1 MAAIMNTLQ
10 QLLDQGQSPWL
21 DYITRD
27 LIKSGK
33 LQALIDQGIVGM
45 TSNPTIFQKAI
56 SEGEADYD
64 ADLRT
69 MVRDGK
75 SVADIYDGLV
85 LDDIR
90 HAAGVLRPVYDRSD
104 GRDGY
109 VSIEEPPD
117 MADDTARSRDEAR
130 RLFHYLDLPN
140 VMIKIPGTPAG
151 IPAVQHAISEGI
163 NVNVTLVFALDAYRQ
178 VAAAY
183 IAGLEQRAA
192 AGQSLDRIAS
202 VASFFVSRVDTA
214 VDKKL
219 DALIA
224 ETNDEGKKRELA
236 ALRGTAALANA
247 TLAYAA
253 YAEIFSGPR
262 WEALARQG
270 ARTQRCLW
278 ASTSTKNPAYRDI
291 LYAEQLIGPDTVDT
305 MTPATIDAFLDHGQ
319 VARTVDRDVEDARRA
334 FAAIERAGISLDAV
348 TEQLQRDGVRQFA
361 DSFDDLTKTIT
372 AKREEMLA
380 QAR

>member
-1 MAAIMNTLQ
+1 
-10 QLLDQGQSPWL
+10 
-21 DYITRD
+21 
-27 LIKSGK
+27 
-33 LQALIDQGIVGM
+33 M

-56 SEGEADYD
+56 SEGEADDD

-90 HAAGVLRPVYDRSD
+90 HAADVLRPVYDRTD

-130 RLFHYLDLPN
+130 RLFRYLDLPN
-140 VMIKIPGTPAG
+140 VMIKIPGTSAG
-151 IPAVQHAISEGI
+151 IPAIQHAISEGI
-163 NVNVTLVFALDAYRQ
+163 NVNVTLVFALDAYHQ
-178 VAAAY
+178 VAEAY
-183 IAGLEQRAA
+183 IAGLEQRATM
-192 AGQSLDRIAS
+192 GQPLDRIAS

-214 VDKKL
+214 VDKEL

-224 ETNDEGKKRELA
+224 RTDDEGKKGEIA
-236 ALRGTAALANA
+236 ALRGTVAVANA
-247 TLAYAA
+247 KLAYAA
-253 YAEIFSGPR
+253 YQEIFSGPR

-291 LYAEQLIGPDTVDT
+291 LYAEQLIGPATVDT

-319 VARTVDRDVEDARRA
+319 VARTVDRNVAGARRA
-334 FAAIERAGISLDAV
+334 FAAIERAGSPW
-348 TEQLQRDGVRQFA
+348 TR
-361 DSFDDLTKTIT
+361 
-372 AKREEMLA
+372 
-380 QAR
+380 

>member
-1 MAAIMNTLQ
+1 
-10 QLLDQGQSPWL
+10 
-21 DYITRD
+21 
-27 LIKSGK
+27 
-33 LQALIDQGIVGM
+33 LIDQGIVGM

-56 SEGEADYD
+56 SEGEADDD

-90 HAAGVLRPVYDRSD
+90 HAADVLRPVYDRTD

-130 RLFHYLDLPN
+130 RLFRYLDLPN
-140 VMIKIPGTPAG
+140 VMIKIPGTSAG
-151 IPAVQHAISEGI
+151 IPAIQHAISEGI
-163 NVNVTLVFALDAYRQ
+163 NVNVTLVFALDAYHQ
-178 VAAAY
+178 VAEAY
-183 IAGLEQRAA
+183 IAGLEQRATM
-192 AGQSLDRIAS
+192 GQPLDRIAS

-214 VDKKL
+214 VDKEL

-224 ETNDEGKKRELA
+224 RTDDEGKKGEIA
-236 ALRGTAALANA
+236 ALRGTVAVANA
-247 TLAYAA
+247 KLAYAA
-253 YAEIFSGPR
+253 YQEIFSGPR

-291 LYAEQLIGPDTVDT
+291 LYAEQLIGPATVDT

-319 VARTVDRDVEDARRA
+319 VARTVDRNVAGARRA
-334 FAAIERAGISLDAV
+334 FAAIERAGSPW
-348 TEQLQRDGVRQFA
+348 TR
-361 DSFDDLTKTIT
+361 
-372 AKREEMLA
+372 
-380 QAR
+380 

>member
-1 MAAIMNTLQ
+1 
-10 QLLDQGQSPWL
+10 
-21 DYITRD
+21 
-27 LIKSGK
+27 
-33 LQALIDQGIVGM
+33 VGW
-45 TSNPTIFQKAI
+45 
-56 SEGEADYD
+56 Y
-64 ADLRT
+64 
-69 MVRDGK
+69 
-75 SVADIYDGLV
+75 
-85 LDDIR
+85 
-90 HAAGVLRPVYDRSD
+90 
-104 GRDGY
+104 
-109 VSIEEPPD
+109 
-117 MADDTARSRDEAR
+117 
-130 RLFHYLDLPN
+130 
-140 VMIKIPGTPAG
+140 
-151 IPAVQHAISEGI
+151 QHAIREGI

-192 AGQSLDRIAS
+192 AGQPLDRIAS

-224 ETNDEGKKRELA
+224 EANDESKKRGLA

-253 YAEIFSGPR
+253 YQEIFSGPR

-291 LYAEQLIGPDTVDT
+291 LYAEQLIGSETVDT

-319 VARTVDRDVEDARRA
+319 VARTVDRDVAGARRA
-334 FAAIERAGISLDAV
+334 FAALERAGISLDAV

-361 DSFDDLTKTIT
+361 DSFDALTTTIT
-372 AKREEMLA
+372 AKRAEMLA

>member
-1 MAAIMNTLQ
+1 
-10 QLLDQGQSPWL
+10 
-21 DYITRD
+21 
-27 LIKSGK
+27 
-33 LQALIDQGIVGM
+33 LIDQGIVGM

-56 SEGEADYD
+56 SEGEADDD
-64 ADLRT
+64 ADLCT

-90 HAAGVLRPVYDRSD
+90 HAADVLRPVYDRTD

-130 RLFHYLDLPN
+130 RLFRYLDLPN
-140 VMIKIPGTPAG
+140 VMIKIPGTSAG
-151 IPAVQHAISEGI
+151 IPAIQHAISEGI
-163 NVNVTLVFALDAYRQ
+163 NVNVTLVFALDAYHQ
-178 VAAAY
+178 VAEAY
-183 IAGLEQRAA
+183 IAGLEQRATM
-192 AGQSLDRIAS
+192 GQPLDRIAS

-214 VDKKL
+214 VDKEL

-224 ETNDEGKKRELA
+224 RTDDEGKKGEIA
-236 ALRGTAALANA
+236 ALRGTVAVANA
-247 TLAYAA
+247 KLAYAA
-253 YAEIFSGPR
+253 YQEIFSGPR

-291 LYAEQLIGPDTVDT
+291 LYAEQLIGPATVDT

-319 VARTVDRDVEDARRA
+319 VARTVDRNVAGARRA
-334 FAAIERAGISLDAV
+334 FAAIERAGSPW
-348 TEQLQRDGVRQFA
+348 TR
-361 DSFDDLTKTIT
+361 
-372 AKREEMLA
+372 
-380 QAR
+380 